1 MGKYDKIYQENK
13 ENIVGYRAAMTRYAE
28 NHNVTATAEY
38 FEATRKTVRKWINRY
53 DGTLDSLEDHSKRP
67 RNIQTVVKPES
78 LEKIKQACET
88 QKAANKKI
96 AGTYLIRDN
105 ELPYSLP
112 TVNKY
117 INLLGFK
124 QEKVSHKKRKRNL
137 RELKRTMKSFEKIQV
152 DIKYLDD
159 IPEFYSEY
167 YTLKLPR
174 YQITAR
180 CVKSGALFIGYAE
193 EKTNLNTAIFIYMLL
208 SHLQDNGI
216 DITKITIQTDN
227 GTEFR
232 NFKSNKSTMFLD
244 VLGFF
249 GLKYYHI
256 PAGAKTWQSD
266 VETSHRLIE
275 DEFYAYKIFDT
286 RNAFFRQAHA
296 YQKHFNIKRK
306 NSYKEKQTPADILTD
321 DLINGMI
328 SLNEIH
334 EIYVDDLLDFK
345 PMIMDNFTLE
355 FLKDFKEKLKR
366 KSG

>member
-1 MGKYDKIYQENK
+1 MGKYDKIYKENK
-13 ENIVGYRAAMTRYAE
+13 ENIVGYRAAMVRYAE
-28 NHNVTATAEY
+28 NHNVSSTAEY
-38 FEATRKTVRKWINRY
+38 FETTRKTVGKWLNRY
-53 DGTLDSLEDHSKRP
+53 DGTLESLEDHSKRP
-67 RNIQTVVKPES
+67 HNIQTVVKAES
-78 LEKIKQACET
+78 LEKIRKVCET
-88 QKAANKKI
+88 QKSANKKI
-96 AGTYLIRDN
+96 AGTYLIEDLK
-105 ELPYSLP
+105 LPYSLP

-117 INLLGFK
+117 IKLLGFK
-124 QEKVSHKKRKRNL
+124 QVNLSHKKRKRNL
-137 RELKRTMKSFEKIQV
+137 RELKRIMKSFEKIQV

-159 IPEFYSEY
+159 IPEFYREY
-167 YTLKLPR
+167 YTLKIPR

-193 EKTNLNTAIFIYMLL
+193 EKTNLNTAVFIYMLL
-208 SHLQDNGI
+208 SHLHDNGI
-216 DITKITIQTDN
+216 DIAKITIQTDN

-275 DEFYAYKIFDT
+275 DEFYAYRIFDT
-286 RNAFFRQAHA
+286 RSDFFRQAHT
-296 YQKHFNIKRK
+296 YQKHFNLNRK
-306 NSYKEKQTPADILTD
+306 NCYKENQTPADIITD
-321 DLINGMI
+321 DLINDMI
-328 SLNEIH
+328 CLNNTH

-345 PMIMDNFTLE
+345 PMIMDNFVLE